1 MDAVELPLPVDVAAA
16 PKLMGSEGFGRVGVS
31 VKDEDPRPHR
41 PYSTSIECC
50 NSRLLETASVV
61 TPDVISMKTNAEFPS
76 LIKGEELSKNLPGVI
91 SKICPVDSARLEG
104 VPLQRKTAK
113 ASRSNNS
120 SCSKKPRISQLED
133 FTSPSGIEESKD
145 SSDKLGLQNLKC
157 TSPDKIQVSKQKS
170 NASKRSDRRNFK
182 IPSVKSK
189 FESSMKMGASMFSSA
204 CGGNNFFGLYGL
216 KHDFHDA
223 TTLVDEPP
231 LDELLKGAFDRLSL
245 SKDKG
250 KNASRTNE
258 SFVNSIRKA
267 CSIIQFRNSVQTQN
281 MAEMD
286 CSSNKSMSNCQLSS
300 GCVGEGFGDGDNEQS
315 CTTVMSSC
323 TKDPSS
329 ETETR
334 ASPLDFPLCQP
345 KDVLERIALHPSRD
359 LESLLLDVSKPAI
372 TTKNSSDLRSGK
384 QVLRRP
390 CLPAFPWSHGFGGHS
405 RSNPD
410 TVKLSTSRNI
420 CQGKWARINVVAS
433 STAIDRSCF
442 TNLDSFN
449 YDQSLV
455 PSTGRSANKS
465 CPSLFANLPI
475 RQCDSSSTI
484 TCSKD
489 SQANAEYE
497 SQADTKFYEE
507 QCPRVLAAA
516 RTLCEIAIHSP
527 RQNQDGF
534 LRWQRKASHKAT
546 KAYNFKSTEKLEQ
559 VPLTPVSVAGSDMVV
574 RRVEQ
579 IMPSKKPR
587 ISTFENKNIVHS
599 NNNNVKK
606 GNYTWSTSKS
616 SRSFPPKPVRDS
628 VLENKRTTASTH
640 RQNSMMPP
648 PARDLDKAY
657 GGQQQVGKLLLTDWK
672 RGRDKSD

>member
-50 NSRLLETASVV
+50 NPRLLETASVV
-61 TPDVISMKTNAEFPS
+61 APDVISMKTNVDFPS
-76 LIKGEELSKNLPGVI
+76 LIKGEELSKNMPGAI
-91 SKICPVDSARLEG
+91 GKICPVDTARLEG
-104 VPLQRKTAK
+104 VPLQRKSAK
-113 ASRSNNS
+113 ANRSNNS
-120 SCSKKPRISQLED
+120 SCSKRPRISQSED
-133 FTSPSGIEESKD
+133 FTSPSGVEESRD
-145 SSDKLGLQNLKC
+145 SSDRLGLQNLKG
-157 TSPDKIQVSKQKS
+157 TSPDKVSKQKS
-170 NASKRSDRRNFK
+170 NASKRGDKRNFK

-189 FESSMKMGASMFSSA
+189 FESSSLKMGASMFSSA

-216 KHDFHDA
+216 KHDFHDV

-231 LDELLKGAFDRLSL
+231 LDELLKGAFDRLTL
-245 SKDKG
+245 SKEKG
-250 KNASRTNE
+250 KKASNTNE

-267 CSIIQFRNSVQTQN
+267 CSILQFRNSVQTQN

-286 CSSNKSMSNCQLSS
+286 CSSNKSTSNCQLGS
-300 GCVGEGFGDGDNEQS
+300 GCAGEGFGDGDNEQS
-315 CTTVMSSC
+315 CTTVLSLCS
-323 TKDPSS
+323 KDPSS

-345 KDVLERIALHPSRD
+345 KDVLERIALHPARD

-372 TTKNSSDLRSGK
+372 TTKNNSDLRSGK

-410 TVKLSTSRNI
+410 TVKLSASRNV
-420 CQGKWARINVVAS
+420 CQGKWARINVIVS
-433 STAIDRSCF
+433 STAIDRSRF
-442 TNLDSFN
+442 TDLDSFN

-455 PSTGRSANKS
+455 PSTGSSSNKS
-465 CPSLFANLPI
+465 FPSLFANLPI
-475 RQCDSSSTI
+475 RQCDSSSMVA
-484 TCSKD
+484 CSKD
-489 SQANAEYE
+489 SQVNAESG
-497 SQADTKFYEE
+497 SQVDTKSDEE
-507 QCPRVLAAA
+507 RCPRVLAAA

-527 RQNQDGF
+527 RQNQDGI
-534 LRWQRKASHKAT
+534 LRWQRKPSHKAT
-546 KAYNFKSTEKLEQ
+546 KGYNFKSTEKLEQ
-559 VPLTPVSVAGSDMVV
+559 VPSDMVV

-579 IMPSKKPR
+579 IVPSKKPR
-587 ISTFENKNIVHS
+587 LSTFENKNIIVHS
-599 NNNNVKK
+599 NNNALKK

-628 VLENKRTTASTH
+628 LLENKRTTASSH
-640 RQNSMMPP
+640 RQNCMMPP